1 MKKKL
6 LSIVLSLTLVM
17 SLGACGGKQNENS
30 DHTEVDGSSEN
41 VSDDTKE
48 PIRFAFV
55 GPLTGDVSEFG
66 IGMQTAYQIAIDE
79 QNEKGGLLGH
89 PLELVSFDDKNSPE
103 EAASCAEKIVG
114 DESIVAVMGHYA
126 SGVAM
131 TAAPIYQESDMV
143 LVSNSSSHPD
153 YSALGDCI
161 FRNNA
166 VTANIV
172 GYQVQAVAEVCNAK
186 VVGNF
191 EQNNDS
197 GVSNS
202 EVFVSKVEEY
212 GEKAPFEIAHIEL
225 ANDGS
230 VDYSAIIAKFMDA
243 GCDTI
248 FSSCS
253 YSVAG
258 PFLKQYREKD
268 PDIKFMGT
276 DGSYSSEC
284 LELLNG
290 DTGDVYNCVNFTTEQ
305 DREVVNNFC
314 EKFEAE
320 FGAPP
325 QTLFAQTYDSA
336 RMLFA
341 AIEAGNSVAR
351 RDIVDNLYQVEI
363 ESVVGEKL
371 SFDENGDAFKKP
383 MVLDAASGSYSTMSG
398 ALIDQEEWEASVMD
412 R

>member
-1 MKKKL
+1 MKKKI
-6 LSIVLSLTLVM
+6 LSIVLSLALVM
-17 SLGACGGKQNENS
+17 SLGACGEKQNDDSNNVESGENL
-30 DHTEVDGSSEN
+30 
-41 VSDDTKE
+41 SDDTSE

-153 YSALGDCI
+153 YSSLGDCI

-172 GYQVQAVAEVCNAK
+172 GYQVQAVAEVCDAK

-212 GEKAPFEIAHIEL
+212 GEHAPFEIAHIEL

-276 DGSYSSEC
+276 DGSYSSEF
-284 LELLNG
+284 LQLLNG
-290 DTGDVYNCVNFTTEQ
+290 DTNDVYNCVNFTTEQ
-305 DREVVNNFC
+305 DREIVNNFC

-341 AIEAGNSVAR
+341 AIEEGNSIAR
-351 RDIVDNLYQVEI
+351 RDIVDNLYKVEI

-383 MVLDAASGSYSTMSG
+383 MVLDAASGNYTTMPG
-398 ALIDQEEWEASVMD
+398 ALIDQEEWEASIMD